1 MSYENIG
8 IGRWLLLIILYV
20 VDIVIFKLSYFFF
33 FNKMLIMLELKKN
46 CLVIYIYDVQEV
58 LLKIGMMISVYCI
71 SRSLI
76 INSKDKKMKYIKI

>member
-33 FNKMLIMLELKKN
+33 FNKILIMLE
-46 CLVIYIYDVQEV
+46 
-58 LLKIGMMISVYCI
+58 
-71 SRSLI
+71 
-76 INSKDKKMKYIKI
+76 